1 MSRKLKKNKKII
13 LIIIIFVSL
22 FFNLYQSVIIM
33 KQNESITENNSGIKL
48 SREERITSP
57 WLNNSGFTSTDN
69 WNLYKGDLGDKSD
82 VDGNISQNQG
92 NCYILGDYGIMK
104 IDDPLNNT
112 DWTAFSNPSL
122 PILPDDYGINGSGC
136 YVSHTWH
143 ESVDQTRNN
152 PSIQWKRNI
161 TMPVNM
167 SDYIITSASLS
178 AIFNAS
184 VQALD
189 HDGGGIEVFGDYTE
203 GQNPPGDTQFGI
215 GDFVTFYVLIS
226 DLENTYPF
234 EIASNRTSNLGQDSP
249 IISFHP
255 DTPMNTITEDLLI
268 AYLTSVLKTDNYN
281 FTITLGLDIY
291 SEDNEYNVDIDIWKA
306 LILRTL
312 NLTFTFEK
320 RIDQFTTVGWSQVG
334 REINGDNVQISYANL
349 KFKYKIDQIWTDASS
364 NSEIL
369 ILINNNPHLETIK
382 LRNYIYSTA
391 FIEADPEGFDIT
403 SLILKDINISVS
415 IQVYLLDTFGL
426 NRTIT
431 VSIDDVFLTISY
443 VIFTP
448 DEVLEPWIATGL
460 FIISLF
466 VVGLLSSYLI
476 AYQTYLKYPVP
487 VRKVRK
493 YRKTLSSDKT
503 PGVGIVSQKT
513 SFSKYYHQELKK
525 TDKFLKGAPMNGKIM
540 RDKLLDKKEGELPK

>member
-1 MSRKLKKNKKII
+1 MMN
-13 LIIIIFVSL
+13 
-22 FFNLYQSVIIM
+22 
-33 KQNESITENNSGIKL
+33 QNESIAEINSGIRL
-48 SREERITSP
+48 SRDERITSP

-69 WNLYKGDLGDKSD
+69 WDLLKGDLGDKSD

-104 IDDPLNNT
+104 IDEPFNDT

-161 TMPVNM
+161 NMPVNM

-189 HDGGGIEVFGDYTE
+189 HDGGGVEVFGDYTE
-203 GQNPPGDTQFGI
+203 GLNPPGDTQFGI

-226 DLENTYPF
+226 DLQNTFPF
-234 EIASNRTSNLGQDSP
+234 EIASNTTSNLGQDSP
-249 IISFHP
+249 TISFHP
-255 DTPMNTITEDLLI
+255 DTPMNTKSEDLLI
-268 AYLTSVLKTDNYN
+268 AYLTSALKTDNYN
-281 FTITLGLDIY
+281 FTITLGVDIY
-291 SEDNEYNVDIDIWKA
+291 SEDNEYNVDIDIWRA
-306 LILRTL
+306 LILRSL
-312 NLTFTFEK
+312 NLTFTYEK
-320 RIDQFTTVGWSQVG
+320 KIDKFTSIGWSQVG
-334 REINGDNVQISYANL
+334 KEINGDNVQISYANL
-349 KFKYKIDQIWTDASS
+349 KFKYKIDQNWTDASY
-364 NSEIL
+364 NSEIS
-369 ILINNNPHLETIK
+369 ILINNNQFETIK

-403 SLILKDINISVS
+403 SFILKDVNISVS
-415 IQVYLLDTFGL
+415 IHIHLLDTFGL

-431 VSIDDVFLTISY
+431 ISIDDVFLTISY
-443 VIFTP
+443 IIFTP
-448 DEVLEPWIATGL
+448 DEFLEPWIATGL
-460 FIISLF
+460 FIITLF

-476 AYQTYLKYPVP
+476 AYQTYLKYPIP

-493 YRKTLSSDKT
+493 YRKTLAIEKSPDLKIVTRKT
-503 PGVGIVSQKT
+503 AFNKN
-513 SFSKYYHQELKK
+513 YHNELKK
-525 TDKFLKGAPMNGKIM
+525 TDKILKGTQMDGKIT
-540 RDKLLDKKEGELPK
+540 RDKLLDKKEGELSK